1 MNNRRTILPSQY
13 GTVQSRCAAM
23 TALFMTMLLLCI
35 EHVRAFAS
43 QYHISA
49 NDAMLLASAASSLT
63 RKLSRTYIV
72 VPKVARTAK
81 NEGGGTSTKLN
92 AWSIPAMPMPIMPAI
107 PTSRETGINTLGS
120 WYTKVDPTT
129 PAPQYEHEDYEA
141 SYFSSPTDDWPSKSD
156 IEGAAALS
164 VHPPA
169 RTRGPLRGLRYVAG
183 RVKDILVS

>member
-1 MNNRRTILPSQY
+1 MNNRRPILPSRY
-13 GTVQSRCAAM
+13 GTIQSRCAAM

-43 QYHISA
+43 QYHITA

-63 RKLSRTYIV
+63 RKLSRSYIV
-72 VPKVARTAK
+72 VPKIAK
-81 NEGGGTSTKLN
+81 KEGGGSSTKLN
-92 AWSIPAMPMPIMPAI
+92 AWSIPAMSMPVMPAI

-156 IEGAAALS
+156 IEGAAARS
-164 VHPPA
+164 VHSPA
-169 RTRGPLRGLRYVAG
+169 RTRGPLRGLRNVAG